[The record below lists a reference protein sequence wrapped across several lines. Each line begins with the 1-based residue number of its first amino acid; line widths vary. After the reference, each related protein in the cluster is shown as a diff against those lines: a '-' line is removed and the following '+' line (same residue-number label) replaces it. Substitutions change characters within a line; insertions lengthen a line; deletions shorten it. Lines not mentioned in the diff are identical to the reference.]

1 MGAHQLT
8 ALCAQLETA
17 GEADDWPAIHLLTP
31 QLEGV
36 MRDIETSAEA
46 YLRSQ
51 TP

>member
-1 MGAHQLT
+1 VGAHQLT